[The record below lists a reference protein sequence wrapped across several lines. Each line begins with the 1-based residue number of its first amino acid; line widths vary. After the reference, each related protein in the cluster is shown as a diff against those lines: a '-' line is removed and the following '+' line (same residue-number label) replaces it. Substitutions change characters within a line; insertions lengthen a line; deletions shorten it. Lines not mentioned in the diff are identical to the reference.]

1 MREINEEVLMVDE
14 PVVTLTRE
22 DVARL
27 KARVARNARRRIRI
41 CAHKSAEDAV
51 HEMVIVLARGCYI
64 RPHKHANKSE
74 SFHVVEGAAD
84 VVLFDDEGNVTE
96 VLPLGEYASGRPFF
110 YRTDSSR
117 YHTLFIRSDAVVL
130 HETTRGPFRPS
141 EAVFAPWAPDEDD
154 SAGVASFVGR
164 LDAVTASARAAQ
176 TR

>member
-14 PVVTLTRE
+14 PVVRLTRE

-27 KARVARNARRRIRI
+27 KAQVARNARRRIRI

-51 HEMVIVLARGCYI
+51 HEMVIALARGCYI
-64 RPHKHANKSE
+64 RPHKQANKSK

-84 VVLFDDEGNVTE
+84 LVLFDDEGNVTE

-110 YRTDSSR
+110 YRTDR
-117 YHTLFIRSDAVVL
+117 LCFHTLFIRSDAVVL
-130 HETTRGPFRPS
+130 HETIRGPFRPS
-141 EAVFAPWAPDEDD
+141 DAVLAPWSPDEHD
-154 SAGVASFVGR
+154 SAGVASFLGR
-164 LDAVTASARAAQ
+164 LEAVTASARAAQ